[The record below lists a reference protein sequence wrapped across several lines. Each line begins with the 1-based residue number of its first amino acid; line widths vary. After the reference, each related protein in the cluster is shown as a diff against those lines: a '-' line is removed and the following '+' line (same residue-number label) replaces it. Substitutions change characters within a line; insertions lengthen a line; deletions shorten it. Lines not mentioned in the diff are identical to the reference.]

1 MEIKSDY
8 IVSAHREKVW
18 KHLTDAELLSQC
30 IPGCEELIATGNDS
44 YEATIKVGVAGIKG
58 TYKGTVTLENKQP
71 PSSYR
76 LTVEGKSTIG
86 FLKGAC
92 DFRLEEANPD
102 ETKVELSG
110 KLTVGGKLA
119 RVGQR
124 IIGSAAKMTIGQF
137 FKQINKL
144 VATDIDC

>member
-1 MEIKSDY
+1 MKIKSDHT
-8 IVSAHREKVW
+8 VAANREKVW
-18 KHLTDAELLSQC
+18 EHLTDAELLSQC
-30 IPGCEELIATGNDS
+30 IPGCEELKATEDDT

-58 TYKGTVTLENKQP
+58 TYKGTVTLENMRP
-71 PSSYR
+71 PSAYR
-76 LTVEGKSTIG
+76 LIVEGKSTIG

-102 ETKVELSG
+102 ETNVELAG
-110 KLTVGGKLA
+110 ELTVGGKLA

-144 VATDIDC
+144 VAVDTDS

>member
-1 MEIKSDY
+1 MKIKSEY
-8 IVSAHREKVW
+8 TVSANRERVW
-18 KHLTDAELLSQC
+18 EHLTDAELLSQC
-30 IPGCEELIATGNDS
+30 IPGCEGLKATGGDT

-58 TYKGTVTLENKQP
+58 TYKGTVTLENMQP
-71 PSSYR
+71 PSAYR
-76 LTVEGKSTIG
+76 LMVEGKSTIG

-102 ETKVELSG
+102 ETNVGLNGE
-110 KLTVGGKLA
+110 LTVGGKLA

-137 FKQINKL
+137 FKQINKR
-144 VATDIDC
+144 VATGTDS

>member
-1 MEIKSDY
+1 MKIKSEY
-8 IVSAHREKVW
+8 TVSANRERVW
-18 KHLTDAELLSQC
+18 EHLTDAELLSQC
-30 IPGCEELIATGNDS
+30 IPGCEELKATEDDT

-58 TYKGTVTLENKQP
+58 TYKGTVTLEDMQP
-71 PSSYR
+71 PSAYR
-76 LTVEGKSTIG
+76 LMVEGKSTIG

-102 ETKVELSG
+102 ETKVELAG
-110 KLTVGGKLA
+110 ELAVGGKLA

-144 VATDIDC
+144 VATDTHS

>member
-1 MEIKSDY
+1 MKIKADY
-8 IVSAHREKVW
+8 TVSAHREKVW
-18 KHLTDAELLSQC
+18 EHLTDADLLSQS
-30 IPGCEELIATGNDS
+30 IPGCEELKATGNDT

-58 TYKGTVTLENKQP
+58 TYKGTVTLENMQP
-71 PSSYR
+71 PFAYR
-76 LTVEGKSTIG
+76 LIVEGKSTIG

-92 DFRLEEANPD
+92 DFRLEEVNSD
-102 ETKVELSG
+102 ETKVKLAGE
-110 KLTVGGKLA
+110 LTVGGKLA

-144 VATDIDC
+144 VATDTDS

>member
-8 IVSAHREKVW
+8 TVSANQQRVW
-18 KHLTDAELLSQC
+18 EHLTDPDLLSQC
-30 IPGCEELIATGNDS
+30 IPGCEELKATGGDT

-58 TYKGTVTLENKQP
+58 TYKGTVTLENMQP

-76 LTVEGKSTIG
+76 LIVEGKSTIG

-92 DFRLEEANPD
+92 DFRLEESNPD
-102 ETKVELSG
+102 ETKVELNG
-110 KLTVGGKLA
+110 ELAVGGKLA

-144 VATDIDC
+144 VATDSDS

>member
-1 MEIKSDY
+1 MKIKSDY
-8 IVSAHREKVW
+8 TVSAHRERVW
-18 KHLTDAELLSQC
+18 EHLTDPELLSQC
-30 IPGCEELIATGNDS
+30 IPGCEELKATEDDT

-58 TYKGTVTLENKQP
+58 TYKGTVTLENMQP
-71 PSSYR
+71 PSAYR
-76 LTVEGKSTIG
+76 LMVEGKSTIG

-92 DFRLEEANPD
+92 DFRLEESNPD
-102 ETKVELSG
+102 ETKVEINGELA
-110 KLTVGGKLA
+110 VGGKLA

-144 VATDIDC
+144 AATDTDS

>member
-1 MEIKSDY
+1 MKIKSDY
-8 IVSAHREKVW
+8 TVSANREKVW
-18 KHLTDAELLSQC
+18 EHLTDPELLSQC
-30 IPGCEELIATGNDS
+30 IPGCEELKATEDDT

-58 TYKGTVTLENKQP
+58 TYKGTVTLGNMQP
-71 PSSYR
+71 PSTYR
-76 LTVEGKSTIG
+76 LMVEGKSTIG

-102 ETKVELSG
+102 ETKVDLNGELA
-110 KLTVGGKLA
+110 VGGKLA

-137 FKQINKL
+137 FKQINRL
-144 VATDIDC
+144 VATDTDS